1 MEWHI
6 KAYSMLFFSLVLF
19 EYKLLRMQNL
29 FRITIFNN
37 DPKWFGSTVVPGVP
51 RE

>member
-6 KAYSMLFFSLVLF
+6 ETDSMLLFSLVLF

-29 FRITIFNN
+29 FGITIFNN
-37 DPKWFGSTVVPGVP
+37 DPKWFSSTVVP
-51 RE
+51 